1 MNPIETQPARVL
13 YAVIDV
19 GTNSV
24 KLTVGSVAR
33 GSVRTAHTARVPAR
47 LGAGLARS
55 GRIHEAAVV
64 RAAAA
69 VRRLVADARAHDAR
83 EVVVVGTHAFR
94 AAKNGS
100 HAARAIARAAGV
112 DVGVLT
118 GTQEAG
124 YAFASARAR
133 LRDAAQRYLIV
144 ADVGGGSAQVVFGHG
159 PNALAAHSLPLGA
172 VVLTERFLRH
182 DPVEP
187 AEYRRMNESIDHAL
201 ASLFARRPRLPTD
214 GFDLVVSGG
223 AATTAAA
230 MLGVWSGAAATRLPL
245 RRLKQLEADCLA
257 ATIAQR
263 RRFPGMQPDRADI
276 LPAGLA
282 VLLALARHAQRPSVV
297 IVEGGWREGVIL
309 ERAQQARRSP
319 AQTRSRAHRTA
330 AARRGR

>member
-1 MNPIETQPARVL
+1 MNPVETQPARVL

-100 HAARAIARAAGV
+100 DAARAIARAAG
-112 DVGVLT
+112 
-118 GTQEAG
+118 
-124 YAFASARAR
+124 

-144 ADVGGGSAQVVFGHG
+144 ADIGGGSAQVVFGHG